1 MKRAGSAQSSAR
13 AVALMVLAAV
23 GVGSVREPLAAIERR
38 VKETSD
44 VYLLPPPEHVVA
56 LSLGYR
62 SALADVLWAHVLV
75 SQGFRLVEKRR
86 FENLT
91 RLLDS
96 INELDPTFRD
106 PYLYAD
112 ALITLQVGATPRE
125 EVLKAREILERGVKN
140 RPLDGEVWLALGQFV
155 AYVAPGYLTDEEER
169 KRWRV
174 DGAKML
180 ARAAELSGP
189 DSDIGWQA
197 IAGAAILARAGER
210 DAAIRFYERALAVAD
225 DEELKQHIAGKLS
238 ALVADK
244 LAEAHRRREE
254 ELRKLWERDVPFVSR
269 TRFLVLGPPFD
280 AAFCA
285 GGERKADPRCATSWP
300 DWAEKLSRPAPET
313 RP

>member
-1 MKRAGSAQSSAR
+1 MRQSTVRAA
-13 AVALMVLAAV
+13 ALMVLAAV
-23 GVGSVREPLAAIERR
+23 GVGSVRGPLARIERR
-38 VKETSD
+38 VKETSE

-75 SQGFRLVEKRR
+75 AQGFRMMEKRR

-112 ALITLQVGATPRE
+112 ALITLQAGATPRD

-140 RPLDGEVWLALGQFV
+140 LPLDGEVWLALGQFV
-155 AYVAPGYLTDEEER
+155 AYVAPGSYLTDPEE
-169 KRWRV
+169 KKQWRLE
-174 DGAKML
+174 GAKML

-189 DSDIGWQA
+189 DSEIGWQA
-197 IAGAAILARAGER
+197 IGGASILARAGER
-210 DAAIRFYERALAVAD
+210 EAAIRFLERALAVAD
-225 DEELKQHIAGKLS
+225 DEELKQHIQGKLA
-238 ALVADK
+238 ALVSDK
-244 LAEAHRRREE
+244 LAEAYKHRQE
-254 ELRKLWERDVPFVSR
+254 ELRKLREKDLPFVSR
-269 TRFLVLGPPFD
+269 TRLLVLGPPVD
-280 AAFCA
+280 TALCA

-300 DWAEKLSRPAPET
+300 DWVERISPAASEKRP
-313 RP
+313 

>member
-1 MKRAGSAQSSAR
+1 MKRADSAQSTAR

-44 VYLLPPPEHVVA
+44 VYLLPPPEHVAA

-91 RLLDS
+91 RLLDA

-169 KRWRV
+169 KRWRIE
-174 DGAKML
+174 GAKML

-197 IAGAAILARAGER
+197 IGGAAILARAGER
-210 DAAIRFYERALAVAD
+210 DAAIRFYERALAVTD
-225 DEELKQHIAGKLS
+225 DEELKKHI
-238 ALVADK
+238 ADK
-244 LAEAHRRREE
+244 LAKELAEKLAEARKRREE
-254 ELRKLWERDVPFVSR
+254 ELRKLWVRDVPHASR
-269 TRFLVLGPPFD
+269 TKLLVLGPPLD

-285 GGERKADPRCATSWP
+285 GGERKDDPRCATSWT
-300 DWAEKLSRPAPET
+300 DWVERLSRAAPET